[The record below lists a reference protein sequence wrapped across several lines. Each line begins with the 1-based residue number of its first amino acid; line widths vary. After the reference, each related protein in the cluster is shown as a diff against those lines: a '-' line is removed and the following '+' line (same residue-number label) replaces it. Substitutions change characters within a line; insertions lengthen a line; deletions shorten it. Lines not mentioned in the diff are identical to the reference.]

1 MTIKFLD
8 IVCLKTVGFF
18 SNWTSKV
25 AVYKHTSFK
34 SDVYRFLQKKV
45 SSMNAFSSAVQAI
58 SKLSFVGPIDQSFVI
73 ADVKNQKISLITPK
87 DIRDLVMTKLSWSP
101 GIRRIC
107 VAYSPCMRCST
118 RNVRVAIKSG
128 IRSIRVATSC
138 FYLWYYS
145 ATRPWILKPR

>member
-1 MTIKFLD
+1 MPQNG
-8 IVCLKTVGFF
+8 GFF
-18 SNWTSKV
+18 LTEQARWQFISIRLSSRTCID
-25 AVYKHTSFK
+25 FC
-34 SDVYRFLQKKV
+34 RKKV

-58 SKLSFVGPIDQSFVI
+58 SKLSFIRPIDQSFVI

-145 ATRPWILKPR
+145 ATRP